1 VRGYGSMEHL
11 RCWYEAEV
19 LMGDLT
25 SHRHTMRATR
35 AEEIETRMRL
45 LYPKALTIL
54 VRPEEDE
61 SHPYRI
67 TPRG

>member
-1 VRGYGSMEHL
+1 MEDPRG
-11 RCWYEAEV
+11 WYEAEV
-19 LMGDLT
+19 LMEDLT